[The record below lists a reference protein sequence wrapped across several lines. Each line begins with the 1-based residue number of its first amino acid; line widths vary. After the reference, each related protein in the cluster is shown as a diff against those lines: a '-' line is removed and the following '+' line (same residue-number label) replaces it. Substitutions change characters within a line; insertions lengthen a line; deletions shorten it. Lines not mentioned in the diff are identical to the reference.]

1 MWRYELKWLVDVKV
15 RTEMISWCEGKNWN
29 DLMWVKCLVDVK
41 VRTEMFSWCEGKN
54 WNDRL
59 MWR

>member
-1 MWRYELKWLVDVKV
+1 MKCLVDVKVRTKMISCCEGKNWNERLMWSYELKWLVDMKV
-15 RTEMISWCEGKNWN
+15 RTEMISWC
-29 DLMWVKCLVDVK
+29 DV
-41 VRTEMFSWCEGKN
+41 KN